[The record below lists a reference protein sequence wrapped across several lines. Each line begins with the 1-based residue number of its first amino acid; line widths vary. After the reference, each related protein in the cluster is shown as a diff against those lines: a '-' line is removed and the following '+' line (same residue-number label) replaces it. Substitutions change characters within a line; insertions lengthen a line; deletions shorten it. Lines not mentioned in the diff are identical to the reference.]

1 MSCYTRHLDAFLPAA
16 PSPQD
21 ERALDRAVR
30 GAFHAAPGVDC
41 PDVWAEVKLRRQVP
55 ALGAAVRAEL
65 EREV

>member
-1 MSCYTRHLDAFLPAA
+1 MSCYTQHLDDFLPAA

-21 ERALDRAVR
+21 KRALDRAVP
-30 GAFHAAPGVDC
+30 GAFHAAPGADR

-55 ALGAAVRAEL
+55 ALGAGVRAES